1 MRGSCRDGSTPA
13 QAATPTTRGSGAM
26 GLLDG
31 QVAIITGGA
40 SGQGAAEARLFAAEG
55 ATVVIGD
62 VQDELGPPLAADLG
76 GGARFV
82 HLDGSRDEDWT
93 EVIRCTVDTFGD
105 PTILIQSA

>member
-40 SGQGAAEARLFAAEG
+40 SGQGAAEARLFASEG
-55 ATVVIGD
+55 AKVVIGD
-62 VQDELGPPLAADLG
+62 VQDGLGTELAHELGDA
-76 GGARFV
+76 ARFV
-82 HLDGSRDEDWT
+82 HLDVSRDEEWA
-93 EVIRCTVDTFGD
+93 EVIRCTTD
-105 PTILIQSA
+105 A